1 MKSYCDASATLVVFE
16 RRYASLENY
25 VAEPIISSTEKQPLL
40 ETPGEVSFAF
50 CYKQLIF

>member
-1 MKSYCDASATLVVFE
+1 MKSYYDASATLVVFE

-40 ETPGEVSFAF
+40 ETPGEKTHIQV
-50 CYKQLIF
+50 CL